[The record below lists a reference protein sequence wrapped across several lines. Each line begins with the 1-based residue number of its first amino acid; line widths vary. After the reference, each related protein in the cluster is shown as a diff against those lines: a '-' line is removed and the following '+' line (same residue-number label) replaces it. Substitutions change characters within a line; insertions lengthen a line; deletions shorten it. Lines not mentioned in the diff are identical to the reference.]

1 METLFHS
8 LYQEKLYKV
17 EIFDR
22 NYTKYKFYRLSK
34 ENKMDEVVLE
44 NIHPANHRLFHN
56 DYFIININDEKIE
69 SIQIVIMEKI
79 NIRSGNHVISGVLD
93 LKSNKTYGRHP
104 KNGKLLYKVIPDDPS
119 LPSFLIPYEMKHV
132 GFSKQFIN
140 LYVTFVYT
148 DWIDKHPH
156 GSLLQNIGQVDNLD
170 SFYEYR
176 LQCKHLNHSI
186 QRFTKEMTMAFKKC
200 PENIF
205 IDNILSKYASIQDRR
220 GEYTNI
226 KNGKN
231 GKNVNN
237 TIFNEVTYPSTFS
250 IDPEGS
256 VDFDDAFRITK
267 TKSKTYLLS
276 IYISNVTIWL
286 DTLNLWEA
294 FSERTSTIYLPDKK
308 RTMLPTLMSDNLCS
322 LQENMSRFAFTLDI
336 TIDANTFEIL
346 NSSYNNYVIR
356 VEKNYCYEEESLLNN
371 PHYIELLE
379 ITKQISQK
387 YKYTI
392 ENDSTIHDSH
402 DVVAYWMIFM
412 NHHCAKDLV
421 LYQNGIFRTA
431 QAQEQAQ
438 EQAQDNN
445 NVTALLPKDVSKFL
459 QIWNTNTRGQYINI
473 YPSFCTSQLRHDQL
487 NLDAYIHITSPIRR
501 IVDLLNM
508 IKIQKNNNMIILT
521 EKADNFY
528 EKWTTVEK
536 MQYINTS
543 TTLIRKVQNECS
555 LLEMYTNHSEN
566 LEPWYDGYVIESIEQ
581 NKKTFVSSPSTTYQY
596 TVYLPILK
604 MTSKIT
610 TVTKLDK
617 YDKRKFQL
625 YLFNDEEAL
634 RKKIRLQM
642 A

>member
-610 TVTKLDK
+610 TVTKLYK

>member
-438 EQAQDNN
+438 DNN

>member
-387 YKYTI
+387 YKYTM